1 MLSSQWIAGVAAVI
15 KVCLFPVL
23 LRMAIA
29 ALLSIASCMYIIQ
42 QVAAMA
48 LLCCILVCLINM
60 AAVAFQFCVFLT
72 QSEVRTVMIEIRA
85 SPGLF
90 CMAII
95 ACFAEGALVDVIAF
109 VAGHACSRG
118 IPILFFPDMTG
129 FTTDARVSTFEKV
142 IGFTVIKGFFIQLDD
157 ICDAALVIGMAMTAL
172 GFRVIHMSMKTLRA
186 LYVCI
191 NFFMT
196 VSTKRALFLLAER
209 LVTFLTV
216 FFVFCMPLY
225 YLARHYQGFDS
236 SSHCAMH
243 YARQRGCHDSQENK
257 NMFPHY

>member
-15 KVCLFPVL
+15 KVCLAPVIF
-23 LRMAIA
+23 RMTIA

-157 ICDAALVIGMAMTAL
+157 ICIAALVISMAMTAL
-172 GFRVIHMSMKTLRA
+172 GFRGIHMPMKTLRV

-191 NFFMT
+191 DFFMT
-196 VSTKRALFLLAER
+196 VPAKRALFILAER
-209 LVTFLTV
+209 LVTAVAFL
-216 FFVFCMPLY
+216 FIFCVAFDN
-225 YLARHYQGFDS
+225 LAWHHQGFHASCCCVMRD
-236 SSHCAMH
+236 
-243 YARQRGCHDSQENK
+243 QK
-257 NMFPHY
+257 